1 MNRFSLSFS
10 KLVLQFELNIF
21 FILEDLETNCSVLL
35 PGEDDMD
42 DGMPE
47 LEDYDDVV
55 ANILMV
61 NGLLMVD
68 GLPQDR
74 GSLHVHSV
82 MPPCENHLRNL
93 SRAGES
99 LISFFFN
106 DGVAVLT

>member
-47 LEDYDDVV
+47 LEDYSNSSVYSV
-55 ANILMV
+55 AYLFAIY
-61 NGLLMVD
+61 LLVKY
-68 GLPQDR
+68 
-74 GSLHVHSV
+74 SS
-82 MPPCENHLRNL
+82 EY
-93 SRAGES
+93 S
-99 LISFFFN
+99 
-106 DGVAVLT
+106 